1 MIKDLIEAHRAA
13 IEAHAAACAAFRG
26 LLALGHRPIVY
37 DQERPMDDGWGW
49 GVDVIVRVIW
59 SGPLGAAYAEKK
71 RAWIRRRR
79 ALDAL
84 QQAEAAKAISRGRT
98 PGIR

>member
-1 MIKDLIEAHRAA
+1 MIKDLIEEHRAA
-13 IEAHAAACAAFRG
+13 SLAHAAACAAFRG
-26 LLALGHRPIVY
+26 LLSLGHRPVVY
-37 DQERPMDDGWGW
+37 EEERPSGWGW

>member
-1 MIKDLIEAHRAA
+1 MIKDLIEEHRAA
-13 IEAHAAACAAFRG
+13 IEAHAEACAAFRG
-26 LLALGHRPIVY
+26 LLSLGHRPVVY
-37 DQERPMDDGWGW
+37 EEERPSGWGW
-49 GVDVIVRVIW
+49 GVDVYERVIW